1 MRGLGDKFMRHKTIY
16 GVIIAVIACGCNS
29 PANEKSIVTIDT
41 TKSLVIVNKKS
52 DRRIFGERL
61 KLTGDF
67 NGDGK
72 IDTVFESYISKL
84 TGKEDFKILDSTN
97 WEDNVGL
104 IIENKPV
111 SRLYLDIE
119 AADTF
124 IVTKDPQQ
132 SGVGLLENLGDL
144 NGDKG
149 DELGYIIKW
158 ADESNLNTY
167 HIVTLTNEKKWKE
180 LFNFPINES
189 VNYETENLLDG
200 KFILMKIGPNKIKYK
215 YYSDSA
221 SIGQGEKTLQ

>member
-104 IIENKPV
+104 IIE
-111 SRLYLDIE
+111 
-119 AADTF
+119 
-124 IVTKDPQQ
+124 
-132 SGVGLLENLGDL
+132 
-144 NGDKG
+144 
-149 DELGYIIKW
+149 
-158 ADESNLNTY
+158 
-167 HIVTLTNEKKWKE
+167 
-180 LFNFPINES
+180 
-189 VNYETENLLDG
+189 
-200 KFILMKIGPNKIKYK
+200 
-215 YYSDSA
+215 
-221 SIGQGEKTLQ
+221 